1 MNLKGQNQYEM
12 KRHLWIPSS
21 YGQKQA
27 EKNIQLQMG
36 GSILGK
42 MNDNLEDETKT
53 SVDKARRYR
62 DSFSVTTVCLVLP
75 LFK

>member
-1 MNLKGQNQYEM
+1 MDKSRQ
-12 KRHLWIPSS
+12 KKIFS
-21 YGQKQA
+21 YKW
-27 EKNIQLQMG
+27 G
-36 GSILGK
+36 GSILWK